1 MNNQAPAGRPANA
14 PSPRRLL
21 VTVAIFSIV
30 AGIVAI
36 VVMGQQRGTE
46 TATEQATATAAAT
59 TPAGGADAPAAA
71 SAGAAT
77 AAEAP
82 ATAGATPA
90 TATPPAAPSSPWV
103 AKSPGSPSTAATPLG
118 SLDPAKGKVL
128 VELTPRGAGISR
140 VLFSDPWKTGTD
152 RTRAAAARAA
162 GTAEDALEGRYE
174 IAAPGTLQGFTM
186 PILGARAI
194 E

>member
-36 VVMGQQRGTE
+36 VVMGQQRG
-46 TATEQATATAAAT
+46 AGPNAEQATAAAPAT
-59 TPAGGADAPAAA
+59 TPAGGCVCPAGAA
-71 SAGAAT
+71 TSAGAAT

-82 ATAGATPA
+82 ATAGTAPA

-118 SLDPAKGKVL
+118 SLDPAKGKFL

-140 VLFSDPWKTGTD
+140 VVFSDLWKSGTD
-152 RTRAAAARAA
+152 RTRAATTPA
-162 GTAEDALEGRYE
+162 T
-174 IAAPGTLQGFTM
+174 
-186 PILGARAI
+186 
-194 E
+194 